1 MADRQQE
8 LEKVLEMFKA
18 RFAKPAKTVE
28 DRRAG
33 LEDMMT
39 AFPLDEDIVCER
51 VGAGGV
57 PAEWITGPGADED
70 RIVVYLHGGG
80 YVFGSVRSHRVLMS
94 RISRAS
100 GARVLGLDYRLS
112 PENPFPAPLQ
122 DTLAAYRWLLSNG
135 ADHNRIVIGGDSA
148 GGGLTVSA
156 LVAMRYLG
164 EPMPAAGVCISPWTE
179 LEPKAESYDTN
190 AAVDPS
196 VSRELVQDLMKM
208 FIGDKDPRAPMAS
221 PLFADL
227 HGLPPLLVQ
236 VGSIEVILDDSTRL
250 AQRGEAAGVDVELE
264 VWDDMPH
271 VWHQFASILSDGQKA
286 IERVG
291 DFVRKHTD

>member
-1 MADRQQE
+1 MPDRQQE
-8 LEKVLEMFKA
+8 LGKVLEMFRVRA
-18 RFAKPAKTVE
+18 AMPRKTVAD
-28 DRRAG
+28 DRANFQ
-33 LEDMMT
+33 EMMSE
-39 AFPLDEDIVCER
+39 FPLDDDIVCER

-57 PAEWITGPGADED
+57 PAEWITAPGAEED
-70 RIVVYLHGGG
+70 RILLYLHGGG
-80 YVFGSVRSHRVLMS
+80 YVVGSTRTHGVMMS
-94 RISRAS
+94 RMSRAS

-112 PENPFPAPLQ
+112 PENPFPAPVQ

-135 ADHNRIVIGGDSA
+135 ADPRKIVIGGDSA

-164 EPMPAAGVCISPWTE
+164 EPMPAAGFCISPWTE
-179 LEPKAESYDTN
+179 LEPNADSYETN
-190 AAVDPS
+190 AEVDPT
-196 VSRELVQDLMKM
+196 VSRARVEDLKDLY
-208 FIGDKDPRAPMAS
+208 IGDKDPRAPMAS

-227 HGLPPLLVQ
+227 KGLPPLLVQ

-250 AQRGEAAGVDVELE
+250 AERAEAVGTDVELE

-271 VWHQFASILSDGQKA
+271 VWHLFAPILSDGQKA

-291 DFVRKHTD
+291 DFIRKHTV